1 MIEVKINWRCNN
13 VIWWAALIEDETMAA
28 QLSCPTLSR
37 RRRTF
42 CPRPEVWGLP
52 LAVKNRRPTAQGK
65 APPVTLENIAW
76 ILSPD
81 SRKKRIGN
89 KHCHGFWGKM
99 ECGLS
104 SVSPW
109 EYVPKEAGIKR
120 AGGKL

>member
-1 MIEVKINWRCNN
+1 MRPWRPSSTPFY
-13 VIWWAALIEDETMAA
+13 AKLGYSEFETADF
-28 QLSCPTLSR
+28 LSKVRGLGPAVGGPEPT
-37 RRRTF
+37 
-42 CPRPEVWGLP
+42 V
-52 LAVKNRRPTAQGK
+52 QGK
-65 APPVTLENIAW
+65 APPLTLENIAW